1 MIIRVA
7 ALSDAE
13 VIAGL
18 VTGLGYASTAAQV
31 QKRLAAMGRDHAA
44 LAVVAEEEGGQVTGL
59 ATAHGLSTIHADKLV
74 FLLTSLAVAEASR
87 RRGVGRALVEHVE
100 AWARFQGGTRL
111 SVVTGTQ
118 RLDAHAF
125 YEQLGFA
132 RTGFR
137 FVKELGPG
145 G

>member
-18 VTGLGYASTAAQV
+18 VTALGYASTAAQI
-31 QKRLAAMGRDHAA
+31 QKRLAAMGRDHEA
-44 LAVVAEEEGGQVTGL
+44 LAVVAEQDGGQVTGL
-59 ATAHGLSTIHADKLV
+59 ATAHGLSTIHDDKLV
-74 FLLTSLAVAEASR
+74 FLLTALAVAETAR

-100 AWARFQGGTRL
+100 AWARFQGATRL

-125 YEQLGFA
+125 YEKVGYT

-137 FVKELGPG
+137 YAKELS
-145 G
+145 